1 MRIKHAT
8 YKAPRYA
15 LVYCV
20 ICGENDSIQ
29 SLQRLD
35 HLCLTFKLT
44 NCILSGQ
51 RMFEPIVNHRKFQL
65 RAILHERGFSICID
79 KYDIVRAA
87 GNSEYVNYIVSIY
100 CRHKSTRGKSS
111 LYVACQIIF
120 ATLHIYISSERS
132 TICYIICNTRISN
145 RRSNK
150 ISLHIIRSIYLENK
164 TLRNSDKLKI
174 FILELIKN

>member
-1 MRIKHAT
+1 MLPLFEAKVSNWLWIKRLALLDLDWSSCQGRESFLIGKKGELTLACVQEMRIKHAT
-8 YKAPRYA
+8 YKAIRTCI
-15 LVYCV
+15 LCV

-35 HLCLTFKLT
+35 RLCLTFKLT
-44 NCILSGQ
+44 NCILPGQ

-87 GNSEYVNYIVSIY
+87 GNFEYVNYIVSIY

-111 LYVACQIIF
+111 LYTWLV
-120 ATLHIYISSERS
+120 R
-132 TICYIICNTRISN
+132 
-145 RRSNK
+145 
-150 ISLHIIRSIYLENK
+150 
-164 TLRNSDKLKI
+164 
-174 FILELIKN
+174 